1 MRNFIVAS
9 LAAVGFDRIE
19 AAADGEAGLA
29 LFERAPADQ
38 VLLEWDRIGAKGL
51 DDMRASQKAAIPDD
65 LAIIAITRSD
75 LAESVSSATRE
86 DAADVL
92 LKLFTAAELIDKVVA
107 ILADKAERA

>member
-19 AAADGEAGLA
+19 ATADGEAGLA
-29 LFERAPADQ
+29 LFERAPADL

-51 DDMRASQKAAIPDD
+51 DDMRALQKAAIPDD
-65 LAIIAITRSD
+65 LAIIAIASRNS
-75 LAESVSSATRE
+75 AESVSSTTRE

>member
-1 MRNFIVAS
+1 MRDFIVAS
-9 LAAVGFDRIE
+9 LAAAGFGGIE

-86 DAADVL
+86 DAVDVL
-92 LKLFTAAELIDKVVA
+92 LKLFTAAELIAKVVA

>member
-1 MRNFIVAS
+1 MRDFIVAS
-9 LAAVGFDRIE
+9 LAAAGFGGIE

-29 LFERAPADQ
+29 LFERAPTDL

-51 DDMRASQKAAIPDD
+51 DDMRALQKAAIPDD

-86 DAADVL
+86 GAADVL
-92 LKLFTAAELIDKVVA
+92 LKPFTAAQLIDKVEAV
-107 ILADKAERA
+107 LAGKAERT